1 MPKPT
6 IASLQTQLVSL
17 EGQLAS
23 LQSQL
28 DKCQLDLVDARSALR
43 TKDYLLVA
51 LRNSLAKSPF
61 SFLLPKFVKN
71 WVFEE
76 RKALAKQFGAE

>member
-6 IASLQTQLVSL
+6 ISSLQTQL
-17 EGQLAS
+17 GNCQGRLAIAEYELKAKGS
-23 LQSQL
+23 
-28 DKCQLDLVDARSALR
+28 
-43 TKDYLLVA
+43 LLVA